1 VDKAIPCGLI
11 INELLSNSLKYAF
24 PEGKKGELIIS
35 MRRIAGLK
43 SEMKNQKPEIE
54 LIISDNG
61 IELPED
67 PDVENSKTLGL
78 ELVNGLTQQL
88 EGKIELD
95 RR

>member
-1 VDKAIPCGLI
+1 MDKAIPCGLI